1 LGAAF
6 FAAEITRDGGF
17 ISGES
22 PMDMSNVALIVE
34 AVVVVLGTAGA
45 IGWYVARRASN
56 KSGAADVRQSA
67 SSEGSSVGSSA
78 AKYHPVHVLIHWF
91 IAFAMAQ
98 LLLRGAF
105 IMVNIPNTSPEKIS
119 ALRAHMFAGSL
130 VLVLMIVRLVLVN
143 TTRLPAPAKGPT
155 PLFTRLKEMVH
166 PLLYA
171 SIFVQAFAGLGMAYQ
186 ADLPSV
192 IFLPSRCIAGEF
204 LDLSAQNGSLRQFTD
219 IDELNCAAYKRR
231 PVSYFYQE
239 GRIASPHELWPA
251 LARRARRESSN

>member
-1 LGAAF
+1 
-6 FAAEITRDGGF
+6 
-17 ISGES
+17 
-22 PMDMSNVALIVE
+22 MDMSNVALIVE

-143 TTRLPAPAKGPT
+143 TTRLPAPAKGAHAIVHAAERNGP
-155 PLFTRLKEMVH
+155 PASLCIDFRPSIRRSRHGLSSRLAKRHLF
-166 PLLYA
+166 A
-171 SIFVQAFAGLGMAYQ
+171 
-186 ADLPSV
+186 
-192 IFLPSRCIAGEF
+192 SRCIAGEF

>member
-22 PMDMSNVALIVE
+22 PMDMSNVALIAE

-67 SSEGSSVGSSA
+67 SSEGSSVDSSA

-105 IMVNIPNTSPEKIS
+105 I
-119 ALRAHMFAGSL
+119 
-130 VLVLMIVRLVLVN
+130 LVN

-166 PLLYA
+166 PLFYV

-192 IFLPSRCIAGEF
+192 IFLHHGALPASFWIYPLRTVHYVNSRILMSLIALHISGALYHTF
-204 LDLSAQNGSLRQFTD
+204 IKRGGLLRMSFGRRWLVGHAARVQTDRAGSLG
-219 IDELNCAAYKRR
+219 L
-231 PVSYFYQE
+231 PVGQRS
-239 GRIASPHELWPA
+239 GS
-251 LARRARRESSN
+251 